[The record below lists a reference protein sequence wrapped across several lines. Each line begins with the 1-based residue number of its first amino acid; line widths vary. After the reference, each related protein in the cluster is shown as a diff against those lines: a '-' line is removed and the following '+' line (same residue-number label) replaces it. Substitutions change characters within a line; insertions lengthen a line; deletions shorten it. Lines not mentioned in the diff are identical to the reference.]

1 MRLMADWIL
10 EYQGI
15 FDIRYGRSA
24 KCRVRIYEHK
34 ADEPP
39 GSPVVLITDLAD
51 NPGEDIASA
60 AEILVGTLLATLSET
75 VDLSTSTLPM
85 FVNHYPAQ
93 ITGTTDTYE
102 LVEFDDPAVGELV
115 IEQREAGAE
124 AADTGHRVVWS
135 IEDARFIPADK
146 RMVEML
152 LGGA

>member
-1 MRLMADWIL
+1 M
-10 EYQGI
+10 
-15 FDIRYGRSA
+15 
-24 KCRVRIYEHK
+24 
-34 ADEPP
+34 
-39 GSPVVLITDLAD
+39 VLITDLAD

-75 VDLSTSTLPM
+75 VDLSTSLLPM
-85 FVNHYPAQ
+85 FVNHYPTE

-115 IEQREAGAE
+115 IEQTEAGAPAE
-124 AADTGHRVVWS
+124 ATGHRIVWS